1 MCRCTLAYMRVTV
14 DVDED
19 IWEGI
24 MEHIIRE
31 HKAVYGKY
39 RKKVVNNILALGL
52 KELKKGNV
60 EEFRKAL
67 SRDVSEDFLESAEAL
82 SKEIRERSRRRLAIP

>member
-1 MCRCTLAYMRVTV
+1 MRVTI

-19 IWEGI
+19 IWGEI
-24 MEHIIRE
+24 INHTIRE
-31 HKAVYGKY
+31 YKSVYGKY

-52 KELKKGNV
+52 KEIKKGNV

-67 SRDVSEDFLESAEAL
+67 SRDVSEDFLESAEKI
-82 SKEIRERSRRRLAIP
+82 SKEIRDRSKVRLAIAEFHAPNI